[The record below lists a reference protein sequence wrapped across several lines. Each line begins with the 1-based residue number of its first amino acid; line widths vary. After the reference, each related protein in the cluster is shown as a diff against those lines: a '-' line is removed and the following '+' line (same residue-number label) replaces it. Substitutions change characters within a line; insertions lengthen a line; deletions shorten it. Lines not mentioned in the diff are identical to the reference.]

1 MRRIAIVMQNM
12 ACGGEANSLN
22 QIYETE
28 CYCGFIAM
36 KKVKENKPICFFGL
50 DCEKIFVIL
59 HCGNAVFH
67 KDHVQRHTYRCA
79 DIGSYGADRNAVYT
93 TDTEQG
99 PLACIFYRNRSCAF
113 RPVLLPARRSRA
125 CFDNRFYRVAP

>member
-1 MRRIAIVMQNM
+1 MKRIAIVLQSKV
-12 ACGGEANSLN
+12 CGGEANSLN

-67 KDHVQRHTYRCA
+67 KDHVSGILIGVLISAPMGPIGMLCIQRTLNKGRWPAFLPESELRFPTCF
-79 DIGSYGADRNAVYT
+79 I
-93 TDTEQG
+93 
-99 PLACIFYRNRSCAF
+99 ACS
-113 RPVLLPARRSRA
+113 PVSGLL
-125 CFDNRFYRVAP
+125 